1 MIVVGIDASLTGTGL
16 AAVGAWAGEPYAVV
30 VGRKGKRSE
39 PLEMRA
45 TRQDALL
52 AEARR
57 FIITASPDLVA
68 IEAPAFGTPGGSTW
82 DRAGLWWGLVQIAR
96 GRGIPVVEISPR
108 TRALYATGNGNAGK
122 PEVLSGVQA
131 TLQLSYDEEN
141 MIDATVLALIGAR
154 WLGSPIDGPLQ
165 AHHKRAMAGVAWPT
179 MKGRTA

>member
-1 MIVVGIDASLTGTGL
+1 MTSVVGIDASLTGTGL
-16 AAVGAWAGEPYAVV
+16 ASIRTGEEPLAIVA
-30 VGRKGKRSE
+30 GRKGKRNE

-45 TRQDALL
+45 IRQDVLL
-52 AEARR
+52 DTARG
-57 FIITASPDLVA
+57 FIIRAEPDLVA

-82 DRAGLWWGLVQIAR
+82 DRAGLWWGLIQVAR
-96 GRGIPVVEISPR
+96 KRNIPVVEISPR
-108 TRALYATGNGNAGK
+108 TRALYATGNGGASK

-165 AHHKRAMAGVAWPT
+165 AHHTRAMAAIAWPT

>member
-1 MIVVGIDASLTGTGL
+1 MIVVGIDASLTGMGL
-16 AAVGAWAGEPYAVV
+16 ATVGAGEPYAEV

-45 TRQDALL
+45 ARQDALL
-52 AEARR
+52 AAARR
-57 FIITASPDLVA
+57 HIITASPDLVA

-82 DRAGLWWGLVQIAR
+82 DRAGLWWGLIQIAR
-96 GRGIPVVEISPR
+96 GRGVPVVEIAPR
-108 TRALYATGNGNAGK
+108 TRALYATGDGNAGK
-122 PEVLSGVQA
+122 PAVLSGVQA
-131 TLQLSYDEEN
+131 TLSLSYDEEN

-165 AHHKRAMAGVAWPT
+165 AHQTRAMASIAWPT